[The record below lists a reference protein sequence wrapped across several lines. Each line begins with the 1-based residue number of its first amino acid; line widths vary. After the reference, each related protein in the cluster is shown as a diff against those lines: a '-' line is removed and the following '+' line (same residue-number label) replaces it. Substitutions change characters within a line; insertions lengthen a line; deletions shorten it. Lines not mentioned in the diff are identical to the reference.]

1 MQLTI
6 TARHFELTNAIRDY
20 IEKACD
26 KLTRYFDQIINVH
39 FVLELQNNRN
49 FAEMKLHA
57 SHFNLQSQSEEH
69 DMYLSIDST
78 IDKMESQ
85 VKKLKDKITDHQ
97 RKKSL
102 KANTHFV
109 YDNLFEKGEPKKNKR
124 MLKTKRTIAEPMTTS
139 EAIDR
144 CVESEKEFYIFK
156 NVETDRINVV
166 VQKDPQ
172 HFRLLEP

>member
-1 MQLTI
+1 MELTI

-26 KLTRYFDQIINVH
+26 KLTRYFDQIINIH

-57 SHFNLQSQSEEH
+57 SHFNLQSQCEEH

-85 VKKLKDKITDHQ
+85 VKKLKDKVTDHQ

-102 KANTHFV
+102 RANTHFI
-109 YDNLFEKGEPKKNKR
+109 YDNTFEKGEPKKTKR
-124 MLKTKRTIAEPMTTS
+124 MLKTKRMIAESMTVS
-139 EAIDR
+139 DAIDN
-144 CVESEKEFYIFK
+144 CVVSNEAFFVFK
-156 NVETDRINVV
+156 NIESDRINVV
-166 VQKDPQ
+166 VQKDDK